1 MNRTFKN
8 EIINDNLIDN
18 LLTNNEI
25 KEKEIR
31 MNNFIRLMREIII
44 ENEDIIN
51 ADQKKAS

>member
-1 MNRTFKN
+1 MSRTFKK
-8 EIINDNLIDN
+8 EIINNNLIDN
-18 LLTNNEI
+18 LLSNNEI

-31 MNNFIRLMREIII
+31 MNNFLRLMREIII